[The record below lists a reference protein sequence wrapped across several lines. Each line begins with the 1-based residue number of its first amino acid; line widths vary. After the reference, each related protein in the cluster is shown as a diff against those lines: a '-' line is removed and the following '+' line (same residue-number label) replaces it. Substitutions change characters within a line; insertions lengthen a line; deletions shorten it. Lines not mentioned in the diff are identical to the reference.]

1 MHVQQ
6 NKQSSGCAGEEA
18 GKPLMQPQQSEQ
30 NHSRHARYAVQGCSS
45 ACGTLFSVLGPPR
58 SLAAVEALY
67 SAHNMAQ
74 GEQHA
79 RSLIHACIHS
89 STHLFVR
96 LFVVHSCMHSFFLSF
111 FLSFFC
117 SCIRSLLRLS
127 LRSSAA
133 CAGTLQKPKLVLQVN
148 S

>member
-1 MHVQQ
+1 MRSVHVQQ

-18 GKPLMQPQQSEQ
+18 GNPLMQPQQSEQ

-111 FLSFFC
+111 ARAFARCFVYPFVPLQRVLARC
-117 SCIRSLLRLS
+117 RSQNWY
-127 LRSSAA
+127 
-133 CAGTLQKPKLVLQVN
+133 CK
-148 S
+148 